1 MRRNG
6 FVKGVLI
13 LQIDKIE
20 AKMIDEFFDGILA
33 LESKEDCFA
42 FFDDLLTL
50 NEAKTMVQRYQVA
63 KMLYEKK
70 TYQMIAK
77 ETHASTATIARVKRS
92 LFDGNHSYDMLFKR
106 MEQVHPLEKNEIE

>member
-1 MRRNG
+1 M
-6 FVKGVLI
+6 
-13 LQIDKIE
+13 QIDKIE

-33 LESKEDCFA
+33 LESKEECLA

-50 NEAKTMVQRYQVA
+50 NENKTIIQRYQVA

-70 TYQMIAK
+70 TYQTIEK

-92 LFDGNHSYDMLFKR
+92 LFDGNNSYDMLFKR
-106 MEQVHPLEKNEIE
+106 IEQANKLTENKEE